1 MFFVRWILVL
11 VFLSYCSAV
20 GAVAE
25 KVNDS
30 ALSPVGMTTRAFVD
44 ESRKN
49 WQGTGSRPLNTV
61 IWYPAAANSRVEPF
75 VATIEN
81 GKFFGDPALGK
92 FFTEIPVAVDATP
105 LMDGQKRPLILLS
118 HGSTSLGLSL
128 MWLGNY
134 LASHGYIVAAV
145 NHHGNTAAEAQFLPQ
160 GFSLVWE
167 RPEDLTAILTKLLA
181 DPVFGGQIDPN
192 RIGAAGHSA
201 GGTTMIQIAGGTF
214 DMDALIAYCNS
225 SQSMGDAT
233 CEPRDLIRQTIAQME
248 VLKKTDPVV
257 QESMRHEKES
267 HRDPRI
273 KAVFAMAPAIGP
285 AFTRRDLSGIKI
297 PVQIV
302 VGSGDDVTPRATN
315 AEYFARL
322 IKGAKLTVLPRVGHM
337 TFGSACTPLGQQKLD
352 GCRDAAGV
360 DRVAVHS
367 QVEQQALTFFESVW
381 ARE

>member
-1 MFFVRWILVL
+1 MSFTRLMLALIFFSSCSDVAVL
-11 VFLSYCSAV
+11 AQK
-20 GAVAE
+20 AQE
-25 KVNDS
+25 S

-44 ESRKN
+44 DSRKN
-49 WQGTGSRPLNTV
+49 WEGTGPRPLNTV
-61 IWYPAAANSRVEPF
+61 IWYPVAEGSSVAPF
-75 VATIEN
+75 VATLEN

-92 FFTEIPVAVDATP
+92 FFTEIPVAFDAP
-105 LMDGQKRPLILLS
+105 LLTDGQKRPLILLS

-201 GGTTMIQIAGGTF
+201 GGTTMIQIAGGVVNI
-214 DMDALIAYCNS
+214 DALVAYCNS
-225 SQSMGDAT
+225 SQSAGDAT

-257 QESMRHEKES
+257 QESIRHEKEP
-267 HRDPRI
+267 HGDPRI

-285 AFTRRDLSGIKI
+285 AFTKTRFEWDQDS
-297 PVQIV
+297 
-302 VGSGDDVTPRATN
+302 
-315 AEYFARL
+315 
-322 IKGAKLTVLPRVGHM
+322 
-337 TFGSACTPLGQQKLD
+337 SADC
-352 GCRDAAGV
+352 CREWG
-360 DRVAVHS
+360 
-367 QVEQQALTFFESVW
+367 
-381 ARE
+381 